1 MTGLVFVVDDDPAV
15 RDSLTILLE
24 QEDLTVE
31 SFASAEAFLAAR
43 RPLAGNCAI
52 VDIRMPGMDGLSLQE
67 ELIKHGAPLPLI
79 FLTGHG
85 DIPQTVRAIKGGA
98 VDFLTKPVTGA
109 ALLASVQAALAESE
123 RLKSR
128 AQANYSA
135 AARIASLSNREKE
148 VALLAIEGLHN
159 KEIARRLGISH
170 RTVEVHRARVMHKT
184 GTDTL
189 FDLARLAEAAELVR

>member
-1 MTGLVFVVDDDPAV
+1 MNRIVFVVDDDPAV

-52 VDIRMPGMDGLSLQE
+52 VDIRMPGMDGLALQA
-67 ELIKHGAPLPLI
+67 ELVKRSAPLPLV

-85 DIPQTVRAIKGGA
+85 DIPLTVRAIKGGA
-98 VDFLTKPVTGA
+98 VDFLTKPVTGT
-109 ALLASVQAALAESE
+109 ALLASVHAALAESE
-123 RLKSR
+123 RLKSQ
-128 AQANYSA
+128 AQESHSA
-135 AARIASLSNREKE
+135 ATRIASLSEREKE
-148 VALLAIEGLHN
+148 VAVLAIEGLHN

-184 GTDTL
+184 DTDSL
-189 FDLARLAEAAELVR
+189 FDLTRLAKAARLVP